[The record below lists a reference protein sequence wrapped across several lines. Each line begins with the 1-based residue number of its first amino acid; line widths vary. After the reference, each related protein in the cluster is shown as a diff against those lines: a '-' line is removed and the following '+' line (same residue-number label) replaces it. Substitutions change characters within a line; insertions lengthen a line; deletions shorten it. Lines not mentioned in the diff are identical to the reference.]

1 MTEREYL
8 DLHYLFFTH
17 GFYWNGTNRRV
28 QEWGEKKGVASRSE
42 KQRHRERERER
53 ERASL
58 TLITRSTKKL
68 VLLGPFFWRFLK
80 QIKHKENKW
89 VQSLWAEKVEDST
102 TRLSLENS
110 EWERLWGGGWTLASG
125 DDSAPLFEDKE
136 RERERN
142 SKSKCEQ
149 TGREIAA
156 ARFLSY
162 SFFRG
167 LYLLVFFFNASF
179 KF

>member
-1 MTEREYL
+1 M
-8 DLHYLFFTH
+8 
-17 GFYWNGTNRRV
+17 G
-28 QEWGEKKGVASRSE
+28 A
-42 KQRHRERERER
+42 
-53 ERASL
+53 
-58 TLITRSTKKL
+58 
-68 VLLGPFFWRFLK
+68 
-80 QIKHKENKW
+80 
-89 VQSLWAEKVEDST
+89 SLWAEKVEDST

-110 EWERLWGGGWTLASG
+110 EWERLWGVGWTLASG
-125 DDSAPLFEDKE
+125 DDSAPLFEGKEKE
-136 RERERN
+136 RETLKAN
-142 SKSKCEQ
+142 GQ